1 MAKMAD
7 PFQGLSKDALE
18 AAMSFAQVSMAS
30 ADRLMRLQ
38 LDAAKAFVTDQTQAA
53 QALAEAKDAESMM
66 ALRARLAEQAVERA
80 VGYSRNVYE
89 VAQQAQQ
96 QLAKLVEER
105 LASSQQQIASAM
117 ENMLGAAPGGSNVA
131 VEAVRS
137 TMAATQSAMDS
148 MTKAAK
154 QAADLAEA
162 NVKAVTDA
170 ASSAMKGGRKP

>member
-1 MAKMAD
+1 MAKITD
-7 PFQGLSKDALE
+7 QFQGLNKDALE
-18 AAMSFAQVSMAS
+18 TALTFAQVSMAS

-38 LDAAKAFVTDQTQAA
+38 LDAAKAFVADQTQTAH
-53 QALAEAKDAESMM
+53 ALAGAKDAESMM

-80 VGYSRNVYE
+80 VGYSRNIYE
-89 VAQQAQQ
+89 VATQTQQ

-105 LASSQQQIASAM
+105 LATSQQQIASAM
-117 ENMLGAAPGGSNVA
+117 ENMLNAAPGGSNVA

-154 QAADLAEA
+154 QASELAEA

-170 ASSAMKGGRKP
+170 ATTAMKGGRKQ